1 MLARESSKTPGKNL
15 YLCFVEFDNAHQAA
29 SCLNQMQGYKWDDKA
44 TDQPGIKISFA
55 KSKAERRSAGPPPPQ
70 QRGAPPRSSDY
81 DERPRESEPHDDGD
95 RDYRDYRRDGREHRC
110 APRRR
115 AATEQSRAARGHIHT
130 PDPPPLP
137 PARSRDSYR
146 DDYEDSERGDDDY
159 INRGAA
165 DYPLHSDDGL
175 LG

>member
-44 TDQPGIKISFA
+44 SDQPGIKISFA
-55 KSKAERRSAGPPPPQ
+55 KSKAERRAAGPPPAS
-70 QRGAPPRSSDY
+70 RGAPPRSSDY
-81 DERPRESEPHDDGD
+81 DERPREAEPHDDGE
-95 RDYRDYRRDGREHRC
+95 REYRDYRRDGREHRC
-110 APRRR
+110 PSPPR
-115 AATEQSRAARGHIHT
+115 AATEQRRAARGRIPKT
-130 PDPPPLP
+130 DPPPDP
-137 PARSRDSYR
+137 IRSRDSYR